1 MQTVMSEEMKRTPQD
16 YRIDEDL
23 ITRRGDNYVTLWGR
37 EPDFVCHQSDQEI
50 PHIDIFRFP
59 PTDGDSPLGALN
71 VYMSGGMAD
80 VSMPVPD
87 EYENV
92 PANIELTAYSEE
104 VIMNNS
110 GKMDFICMILHWLAH
125 YPLKEGTFFAS
136 SQTFNIGSPII
147 PGSEMTA
154 YYFART
160 PIVSADA
167 LFAFTPNATGFIHL
181 IPISESERALAVE
194 QGSEELL
201 KLFEE
206 HSLQPL
212 FDLKRKSLI

>member
-1 MQTVMSEEMKRTPQD
+1 MNETMNWSPQNYNMDEE
-16 YRIDEDL
+16 L
-23 ITRRGDNYVTLWGR
+23 IEKRGDGYVTLWGR
-37 EPDFVCHQSDQEI
+37 DADFVCHQSDQEV

-59 PTDGDSPLGALN
+59 PTDADVPLNALN

-80 VSMPVPD
+80 VSMPIPD

-92 PANIELTAYSEE
+92 PANIEITAYSEE
-104 VIMNNS
+104 VIMNDS

-125 YPLKEGTFFAS
+125 YPLRENTFFAS

-147 PGSEMTA
+147 PDSEMTA
-154 YYFART
+154 YYFAQT
-160 PIVSADA
+160 PIIPADD

-181 IPISESERALAVE
+181 IPISEPERVLAVN
-194 QGSEELL
+194 QGSGELL
-201 KLFEE
+201 KLFNE
-206 HSLQPL
+206 HKMSPL